1 MEECKFV
8 YLVLYHSAE
17 TEDTYHEAVFAS
29 EEKAKNFIE
38 DNYAYIT
45 YDDDEDIWKFTNRD
59 DYVYILEMILNE

>member
-8 YLVLYHSAE
+8 YLVLYYSAE
-17 TEDTYHEAVFAS
+17 MEETYHEAAFAS

-45 YDDDEDIWKFTNRD
+45 YDDVEDIWKFTNRD